1 MDRAEDGLL
10 EWEMGGAYV
19 EEVELPLGT
28 VRLKSGVSDSSTVL
42 DVSGSAQGSPSEAS
56 VKKTYSYK
64 GIEYTFI
71 DTVPEDLVCPVCR
84 ELLDEA
90 QQTACGHLFC
100 KKCLRN
106 IRRGKRLSCPV
117 CRTEHFCK
125 GSESMNDKYNERRV
139 TNLRVKCPKI
149 QCKWNGT
156 LGKADDHKRCQC
168 LFENVPCS
176 KGCGTLVLRRNLQ
189 SHRVNDCRLRSFVCK
204 FCHQEGAHEFITTDH
219 CRECAK
225 YPIECPNQ
233 CGEKIAQ
240 INIESHL
247 HECPLQDTECR
258 YSVFGCTTVIKRSE
272 TTEHETQQKDYH
284 LDLSLKKMLLLFQ
297 TVSDMYSVV
306 QSLSHRLSA
315 AECQPRQYHTLLSRQ
330 EPVHLPPN
338 PLESFTQPRR
348 PWLEN
353 RTLFPSSPWIF
364 KINDF
369 ERHRRERKVLY
380 WKLFSHPAGYKFVI
394 RAEVKYNYDVND
406 YISASYFT
414 EDGPNDST
422 LKWPFHGRVTVTLLN
437 QVEDRYHH
445 TRTISF
451 REEIE
456 HASNELQGESKVDR
470 GVYVQ
475 QRLPVNCQF
484 LKDDCLFFSI
494 TISNFDSCAATT
506 LVKKECVVVSCYD

>member
-1 MDRAEDGLL
+1 MSDDIA
-10 EWEMGGAYV
+10 
-19 EEVELPLGT
+19 LPPINFISDT
-28 VRLKSGVSDSSTVL
+28 DSS
-42 DVSGSAQGSPSEAS
+42 DFSDDSASTPSHRLVAS
-56 VKKTYSYK
+56 VKTYSYK
-64 GIEYTFI
+64 GIEYTFV

-90 QQTACGHLFC
+90 QQTPCGHLFC
-100 KKCLRN
+100 KKCLKN
-106 IRRGKRLSCPV
+106 IRRGKLLSCPI
-117 CRTEHFCK
+117 CRTKHSCN

-149 QCKWNGT
+149 QCEWKGT

-176 KGCGTLVLRRNLQ
+176 KRCGTPVLRCNLQ
-189 SHRVNDCRLRSFVCK
+189 SHLVNDCRLRSFVCK
-204 FCHQEGAHEFITTDH
+204 FCHQEGTHEFITTDH
-219 CRECAK
+219 CRECVK

-233 CGEKIAQ
+233 CGEKVAQ

-258 YSVFGCTTVIKRSE
+258 YSVFGCTTLIKRSE

-284 LDLSLKKMLLLFQ
+284 LDLSLKKMSLLFQ

-315 AECQPRQYHTLLSRQ
+315 AECQPRQFRTLLSRQ
-330 EPVHLPPN
+330 EPIHLPPN

-369 ERHRRERKVLY
+369 ERHRREKKVFY

-394 RAEVKYNYDVND
+394 RAEVKYYYDGD

-422 LKWPFHGRVTVTLLN
+422 LKWPFDGRVTVTLLN
-437 QVEDRYHH
+437 QVEDRHH
-445 TRTISF
+445 RTRTISF
-451 REEIE
+451 RKETGSAPDELEE
-456 HASNELQGESKVDR
+456 ELPAEE
-470 GVYVQ
+470 
-475 QRLPVNCQF
+475 LPVYNQF
-484 LKDDCLFFSI
+484 LKDDCLFFCI
-494 TISNFDSCAATT
+494 TITSACTLSSLYRVDMEEEEWVDET
-506 LVKKECVVVSCYD
+506 LVP

>member
-1 MDRAEDGLL
+1 MAL
-10 EWEMGGAYV
+10 
-19 EEVELPLGT
+19 
-28 VRLKSGVSDSSTVL
+28 
-42 DVSGSAQGSPSEAS
+42 

-64 GIEYTFI
+64 GIEYTFV

-90 QQTACGHLFC
+90 QQTSCGHLFC
-100 KKCLRN
+100 KKCLEK

-149 QCKWNGT
+149 QCDWKGT

-189 SHRVNDCRLRSFVCK
+189 SHLVNDCRLRSFVCK
-204 FCHQEGAHEFITTDH
+204 FCHQEGTHEFITTNH
-219 CRECAK
+219 CRKCAK

-233 CGEKIAQ
+233 CGEKVAQ

-247 HECPLQDTECR
+247 HECPLQDIECR
-258 YSVFGCTTVIKRSE
+258 YSVIGCTTVIKRSE
-272 TTEHETQQKDYH
+272 TTEHETQHKDYH
-284 LDLSLKKMLLLFQ
+284 LDLSLKKMSLLFQ

-315 AECQPRQYHTLLSRQ
+315 VECQPRRYNPFLFIPEQHHASLSRQ
-330 EPVHLPPN
+330 EPVRLPPN
-338 PLESFTQPRR
+338 PLDSFTRPRR

-353 RTLFPSSPWIF
+353 KSLFPSSPWIF
-364 KINDF
+364 KIKTQS
-369 ERHRRERKVLY
+369 ERKVFY

-394 RAEVKYNYDVND
+394 RAKVKCYCDGD

-422 LKWPFHGRVTVTLLN
+422 LEWPFHGRVTVTLLN
-437 QVEDRYHH
+437 QVEDRKH
-445 TRTISF
+445 RTCTIPF
-451 REEIE
+451 RKETEHESDESEELIPVCQ
-456 HASNELQGESKVDR
+456 LFDPV
-470 GVYVQ
+470 
-475 QRLPVNCQF
+475 PVNVQF
-484 LKDDCLFFSI
+484 LEDNCLFFCI
-494 TISNFDSCAATT
+494 TITCASELDTC
-506 LVKKECVVVSCYD
+506 E